1 MKSWMVR
8 FEVIGLVVMAATAG
22 SRLQSQ
28 AGPALYTQAQAA
40 RGQQAYTASCASC
53 HGADLKGINDAPP
66 LAGEAFLMAWGGQ
79 RVSDLV
85 GFVQQSMP
93 PSGPGSLPPDT
104 TLDLVA
110 YVLKGNGARNGE
122 QPLTATTSTRIETV
136 AGQVPVEGNAAGA
149 GKP

>member
-1 MKSWMVR
+1 MTSRIVR
-8 FEVIGLVVMAATAG
+8 RSVVGLAVAFAAAAG
-22 SRLQSQ
+22 TRFQTQ

-53 HGADLKGINDAPP
+53 HGADLQGVNDAPP

-85 GFVQQSMP
+85 AFVQQSML
-93 PSGPGSLPPDT
+93 PSGPGSLPPET

-110 YVLKGNGARNGE
+110 YVLKGIGARNGE
-122 QPLTATTSTRIETV
+122 QPLTATTGIRIETV
-136 AGQVPVEGNAAGA
+136 AGQVPVEGA

>member
-93 PSGPGSLPPDT
+93 PSGPGAVTPAQKADIVAHILNASKFPAGT
-104 TLDLVA
+104 TELEPKTE
-110 YVLKGNGARNGE
+110 VLKGIK
-122 QPLTATTSTRIETV
+122 IEM
-136 AGQVPVEGNAAGA
+136 
-149 GKP
+149 KK